1 MLPRRG
7 LHRLRYQRRH
17 LQKTYA
23 FSELDGIISDQHATL
38 ELIGGLLMSSD
49 EGLLPGCFQ
58 RAVSAGWLTI
68 KSACSGD
75 QDVVTT
81 VDAPKWRR
89 PMHLRLRTKME
100 TAYAPEVTR
109 QNGDAPN
116 MLSLLYL

>member
-1 MLPRRG
+1 MPEVPRGTMLSRRG

-58 RAVSAGWLTI
+58 RAVSASWLTS
-68 KSACSGD
+68 KSAMLAATTTSSTLCDGRRTQHAELLVSLSSG
-75 QDVVTT
+75 
-81 VDAPKWRR
+81 RR
-89 PMHLRLRTKME
+89 
-100 TAYAPEVTR
+100 AR
-109 QNGDAPN
+109 QGGDEEQ
-116 MLSLLYL
+116 S